1 MNDKVWALISVVLL
15 VVGLGGG
22 FFLGQASAPAPTE
35 VECPEVPTTQPG
47 LTGTIPIGVVMI
59 GSVAPR
65 QDPPQEEW
73 LETEINNY
81 IKNVLH
87 KNFTIDLVYEYAE
100 RSAQLALE
108 KLQTLYAQGVRV
120 AVGFRWSSSVQAVME
135 YANEHKIVII
145 SEGSTSPKL
154 AIPNDYIFRL
164 VPNDNLQ
171 SRALLALH
179 KNIGTKAIVLI
190 YRGDAWGDGL
200 AEKFKE
206 FASEF
211 GVQIVGEVRYSPEAT
226 EFSGEVAQLAQ
237 KITEAKQ
244 QYGNNVAVQT
254 FTFDEIAT
262 ILQQAKDYEILMN
275 TLWVGSDGYVG
286 EDVVVRDAPDQ
297 SLATVHI
304 STIYAPTKS
313 AKWIEYSEKYR
324 SITGEDP
331 GAYGAAFYDAVWV
344 AALSIIEAGVYDGEV
359 IKEVVP
365 YVANNY
371 FGVTGW
377 CRLDETG
384 DRAAADYSV
393 SFVGLNSTGGIDWID
408 DAAIINVATGEVT
421 WNVMPDLSRFGWEL
435 PAGAG
440 APAAVSAPSLPVS
453 NEFTISSLLSNL
465 VNTLQ
470 NIFNAFTSL
479 LNSLIA
485 LPVDFRMYL

>member
-1 MNDKVWALISVVLL
+1 MNDKVWALISLVLL
-15 VVGLGGG
+15 LVGLGGG
-22 FFLGQASAPAPTE
+22 YFIGQVSAPTA
-35 VECPEVPTTQPG
+35 VETPQVKE

-65 QDPPQEEW
+65 QDPPQEQW
-73 LETEINNY
+73 LENDINNY

-87 KNFTIDLVYEYAE
+87 KNFTIDLIYEYAE
-100 RSAQLALE
+100 RSSTLALE
-108 KLQTLYAQGVRV
+108 KLQSLYAQGVRV
-120 AVGFRWSSSVQAVME
+120 AVGFRWSSSVQAVMD

-154 AIPNDYIFRL
+154 SIPNDYIFRL

-179 KNIGTKAIVLI
+179 KSIGTKAVVLI

-206 FASEF
+206 FSSEF
-211 GVQIVGEVRYSPEAT
+211 GINVVGEVRFSPDAT
-226 EFSGEVAQLAQ
+226 EFSGEVAQLNA

-244 QYGNNVAVQT
+244 QYGNNVAIQT

-262 ILQQAKDYEILMN
+262 ILQQASDYEVLMN

-286 EDVVVRDAPDQ
+286 EDVVVRDAPEQ
-297 SLATVHI
+297 SLNTIHI

-313 AKWIEYSEKYR
+313 AKWVEYSEKYR

-359 IKEVVP
+359 IKDVIP

-377 CRLDETG
+377 TRLDETG

-393 SFVGLNSTGGIDWID
+393 SFVGLNETGGIDWID
-408 DAAIINVATGEVT
+408 DAAIISVATGEVT
-421 WNVMPDLSRFGWEL
+421 WNTMPDLSKFGWEL
-435 PAGAG
+435 PSGAA
-440 APAAVSAPSLPVS
+440 APQAVSAPSLPVTS
-453 NEFTISSLLSNL
+453 EFTLTSLFESF
-465 VNTLQ
+465 VK
-470 NIFNAFTSL
+470 NIQSIFSILTSL
-479 LNSLIA
+479 LDNFVTA
-485 LPVDFRMYL
+485 TTDFRMYL